1 MNYEFKTEQFSGP
14 IEKLLELIEG
24 KKMEIT
30 ELNLADVTADFL
42 KYLEKLESVESRL
55 LADFIVVASKL
66 LLIKSRAILP
76 GLPLTEEEEKDI
88 KDLEARLSFYQ
99 QFKPAIA
106 VLKKM
111 AEQKNF
117 AFSRPLFFGRPAIF
131 YPPKNLNNET
141 LISAINSAIEA
152 LKEISVRETEVIES
166 SIISLEE
173 KIKEVINRLED
184 GTQYFGKIA
193 KEKSRAEI
201 IVFFLALLHL
211 LREQLIKVEQE
222 ETFDDI
228 IIKKTPKIED

>member
-14 IEKLLELIEG
+14 IEKLLELIEE

-42 KYLEKLESVESRL
+42 KYLKKLESVESRL

-66 LLIKSRAILP
+66 LLIKSKAILP
-76 GLPLTEEEEKDI
+76 GLPITEEEEKDI
-88 KDLEARLSFYQ
+88 KDLEARLNFYR

-106 VLKKM
+106 VLKNM

-131 YPPKNLNNET
+131 YPSQNMNSET
-141 LISAINSAIEA
+141 LRRAIDSTLEA
-152 LKEISVRETEVIES
+152 LKEISTRETEVIES
-166 SIISLEE
+166 SIISLED
-173 KIKEVINRLED
+173 KIKEVISRLEE

-193 KEKSRAEI
+193 EEKSRSEI
-201 IVFFLALLHL
+201 VVFFIALLHL
-211 LREQLIKVEQE
+211 LRDQIIKIEQE
-222 ETFDDI
+222 QIFDDI
-228 IIKKTPKIED
+228 IIKKP

>member
-14 IEKLLELIEG
+14 IEKLLELIEE

-66 LLIKSRAILP
+66 LLIKSKAILP
-76 GLPLTEEEEKDI
+76 GLPLTEDEEKDI
-88 KDLEARLSFYQ
+88 KDLEARISFYQ

-106 VLKKM
+106 ILKNM
-111 AEQKNF
+111 AEQKKF
-117 AFSRPLFFGRPAIF
+117 SFSRPLFFGRPAIF

-141 LISAINSAIEA
+141 LRRAIDSALEA
-152 LKEISVRETEVIES
+152 LKEISTRETKVIES

-173 KIKEVINRLED
+173 KIKEVVSRLD
-184 GTQYFGKIA
+184 GGTQYFGKIA

-211 LREQLIKVEQE
+211 LREQMIKVEQE
-222 ETFDDI
+222 QVFDDI
-228 IIKKTPKIED
+228 IIKKTEN